1 MIAFW
6 SGRRWKLCKLWKIKE
21 TLHWCSANEQ
31 LIGAV
36 QWVSVQLYTIYI
48 PNYMKLNPEVQLY
61 TSQRQR
67 LPAVQ
72 CMLNWALCTSTPKPP
87 GGSIR
92 LKTTGKEE
100 RIWQFQI
107 SVWSYIIEFLHC
119 HVNIL
124 QIISMCG
131 WKAYSDLK
139 KKSVMGVFLTHKILP
154 GSDISKWGWERI
166 FKEKYFK

>member
-48 PNYMKLNPEVQLY
+48 PNYMKLNPEVQLLL
-61 TSQRQR
+61 QRR
-67 LPAVQ
+67 CLPAVQ

-87 GGSIR
+87 GWSRR

-107 SVWSYIIEFLHC
+107 SVWSYIIVFLNRC
-119 HVNIL
+119 VNVL
-124 QIISMCG
+124 QIISTCG

-139 KKSVMGVFLTHKILP
+139 KVSWVF
-154 GSDISKWGWERI
+154 
-166 FKEKYFK
+166 F

>member
-1 MIAFW
+1 MEIVQALKDQRNFA
-6 SGRRWKLCKLWKIKE
+6 LVQCKR
-21 TLHWCSANEQ
+21 TSYQCSA
-31 LIGAV
+31 IGQCTTVYNIHSKLHETEPWGAAV
-36 QWVSVQLYTIYI
+36 YI
-48 PNYMKLNPEVQLY
+48 PTA
-61 TSQRQR
+61 TS
-67 LPAVQ
+67 PSSAVQ

-87 GGSIR
+87 GWSRR

-107 SVWSYIIEFLHC
+107 SVWSYIIVFLNC

-124 QIISMCG
+124 QIISTCG
-131 WKAYSDLK
+131 WKAYSDF